1 MVKVAHNLTF
11 LMGAI
16 CEDEYDVSD
25 TIKKLMETGKEFKS
39 VLNDLEEETE
49 RELSEPWSKLTWLF
63 LVSGELIA
71 ANMVKEGEHGGKP
84 NARDLCFTAARK
96 LSSRMFKLGNWVR
109 IT

>member
-49 RELSEPWSKLTWLF
+49 RELSEPWSKPDLVVLSFWRINRRKHVKRRGTWWKAKRPR
-63 LVSGELIA
+63 LVFHRS
-71 ANMVKEGEHGGKP
+71 
-84 NARDLCFTAARK
+84 
-96 LSSRMFKLGNWVR
+96 
-109 IT
+109 